1 MHCMTE
7 DMSASVVSLARGLWL
22 KERTS
27 GREDGGGKPMV
38 KKSVDF
44 ILNEPETFRKMNYVL
59 NINDAHLKEL
69 EDEAIFVLRE
79 VATQFERKV
88 ILFSGGKDSIVLVH
102 LAKKAFW
109 PACMPFSL
117 LHIDTGHNFE
127 ETLTFRDDL
136 AQELGVELIV
146 KYVQDSIDKGR
157 VTEEKGINASR
168 NKAQSVTLLD
178 AIEELNLD
186 VAIGGGRRDEEK
198 ARAKER
204 FFSHRNE
211 FGQWDPKN
219 QRPELWNIFNGHK
232 NIGEHFRVFPIS
244 NWTELD
250 VWQYILS
257 EKINLPELYYTHRRK
272 IFSRNGMYLAWAPF
286 MQLKPNEDIFETD
299 VRCRTIGDITCTGL
313 TLSNAESLEEIISEI
328 AATRVTE
335 RGGRYD
341 DKRSEAA
348 MEDRKKEGYF

>member
-1 MHCMTE
+1 MN
-7 DMSASVVSLARGLWL
+7 SAL
-22 KERTS
+22 K
-27 GREDGGGKPMV
+27 
-38 KKSVDF
+38 
-44 ILNEPETFRKMNYVL
+44 INNE
-59 NINDAHLKEL
+59 HLREL
-69 EDEAIFVLRE
+69 EDEAIFVMRE
-79 VATQFERKV
+79 VAALFEKKV

-109 PACMPFSL
+109 PAKMPFSL
-117 LHIDTGHNFE
+117 MHIDTGHNFE
-127 ETLTFRDDL
+127 ETLIFRDRLVD
-136 AQELGVELIV
+136 ELGVELIV
-146 KYVQDSIDKGR
+146 RKVQDSIDQGR
-157 VTEEKGINASR
+157 VSEETGVNASR

-178 AIEELNLD
+178 AIDELKID

-219 QRPELWNIFNGHK
+219 QRPELWNMFNGHK
-232 NIGEHFRVFPIS
+232 KFGEHFRVFPIS

-250 VWQYILS
+250 VWQYILH
-257 EKINLPELYYTHRRK
+257 ENIELPMLYYTHRRK
-272 IFSRNGMYLAWAPF
+272 IFQRNGLYLAWAPF
-286 MQLKPNEDIFETD
+286 MQLKPDEEVFETD
-299 VRCRTIGDITCTGL
+299 VRCRTIGDITCTGV
-313 TLSNAESLEEIISEI
+313 TLSKAESLPEIITEI

-341 DKRSEAA
+341 DRRSEAA